1 MARGGRRQIDVGA
14 QRNRHSPRRP
24 PRRSTTFIGAIALA
38 TDAMMDAED
47 YGQMAR
53 ASKIRAQIRAMEA
66 ELATLRAAEATVT
79 A

>member
-1 MARGGRRQIDVGA
+1 
-14 QRNRHSPRRP
+14 
-24 PRRSTTFIGAIALA
+24 
-38 TDAMMDAED
+38 MMDAED

>member
-1 MARGGRRQIDVGA
+1 MTTPLKTTAAQID
-14 QRNRHSPRRP
+14 SL
-24 PRRSTTFIGAIALA
+24 IGAIALA